1 MAKCCS
7 CDSRKGKRNCPALG
21 GVICSQCCGNK
32 KEKEIACPHNCFYLG
47 TSKKYFAERQE
58 SEKISNFER
67 DLKLLPNDENRHLEM
82 LQNIESGIHHLYK
95 EKGDIRDSDVE
106 GALEYFIET
115 GKARFDL
122 PSKIPAELPPN
133 IQAIADTVEKI
144 LNFRESLSGERE
156 ELMTKLACIR
166 RILDSVR
173 THFNPRNS
181 QSYLEFAGQFL
192 K

>member
-1 MAKCCS
+1 MAKCHS

-21 GVICSQCCGNK
+21 GLVCSQCCGSK
-32 KEKEIACPHNCFYLG
+32 REKEIACPDDCFYLG

-67 DLKLLPNDENRHLEM
+67 ELKSVQGDEDSYLDI
-82 LQNIESGIHHLYK
+82 LQNIESGIHILYK
-95 EKGDIRDSDVE
+95 EKGDITDRDVE
-106 GALEYFIET
+106 TALEYFIEM

-122 PSKIPAELPPN
+122 PSKFLTELPPN
-133 IQAIADTVEKI
+133 IQAIADTVESI
-144 LNFRESLSGERE
+144 LSLRESLSGKQEDV
-156 ELMTKLACIR
+156 MTKLKCIW

-173 THFNPRNS
+173 THFDPKNVCA
-181 QSYLEFAGQFL
+181 YLEFAGQFL

>member
-21 GVICSQCCGNK
+21 KVICSQCCGTK
-32 KEKEIACPHNCFYLG
+32 KEKEIACPDDCFYLG

-58 SEKISNFER
+58 SEKVANFER
-67 DLKLLPNDENRHLEM
+67 ELKSLQGGEDTHLDL
-82 LQNIESGIHHLYK
+82 LQNIESGIQNVVK
-95 EKGDIRDSDVE
+95 EKSDISDRDVE
-106 GALEYFIET
+106 AALEYFIET

-122 PSKIPAELPPN
+122 PSKIFGELPPN
-133 IQAIADTVEKI
+133 VQAIADAVENI
-144 LNFRESLSGERE
+144 LGFRESLSGKQE
-156 ELMTKLACIR
+156 EVITKLKCIW

-173 THFNPRNS
+173 THFNPKNPH
-181 QSYLEFAGQFL
+181 SYLEFAAQFL